1 MLALIRKRA
10 ESMSTI
16 LYTHPACAEHD
27 MGPMHPESP
36 ARLKA
41 ILEAL
46 NAGEFDALE
55 RREAPAA
62 EIDQIARVHP
72 RSYVERILAAVP
84 ESGFVQLDPDTAVCP
99 RSGEA
104 ALRAAGAVCAAVDD
118 VMAGKAGNAFCA
130 VRPPGHHAEPSRS
143 MGFCLFNNVAVGAE
157 QARAVHGLD
166 RVAVVDFD
174 VHHGNGTQA
183 MFWDDENL
191 FYASTH
197 QSPHYPGTG
206 NAGERGVAGNI
217 VNAPLPPDTGSAG
230 FRQAMLGVI
239 LPALAEFGP
248 EFLLVS
254 AGFDAHAADPLASL
268 ELNEEDFAWATRE
281 LMNIA
286 NVHCG
291 GRLVST
297 LEGGYDLAA
306 LARSTAAHVRT
317 LMKG

>member
-1 MLALIRKRA
+1 
-10 ESMSTI
+10 MSTI

-46 NAGEFDALE
+46 DAGEFDALD

-62 EIDQIARVHP
+62 EIEQIARVHP
-72 RSYVERILAAVP
+72 RSYVERILAAIP

-104 ALRAAGAVCAAVDD
+104 ALRAAGAVCAAVND
-118 VMAGKAGNAFCA
+118 VMAGDAGNAFCA

-143 MGFCLFNNVAVGAE
+143 MGFCLFNNVAIGAE
-157 QARAVHGLD
+157 QARKAHGLD

-206 NAGERGVAGNI
+206 GASERGVAGNI
-217 VNAPLPPDTGSAG
+217 VNAPLPPHTGSAG
-230 FRQAMLGVI
+230 FRQAMQGVI
-239 LPALAEFGP
+239 LPALAEFEP
-248 EFLLVS
+248 EFLLIS

-268 ELNEEDFAWATRE
+268 ELNEDDFSWATRE
-281 LMNIA
+281 LMNVA

-291 GRLVST
+291 GRVVST

-306 LARSTAAHVRT
+306 LSRSAAAHVRT
-317 LMKG
+317 LMKE